1 MLEYIPKVLF
11 YKSAY
16 FEIHQHINYQEH
28 YSTHLK
34 IDLNSFSYTKLYD
47 IIKK

>member
-1 MLEYIPKVLF
+1 MNIYQKYSF

-16 FEIHQHINYQEH
+16 FFEIHQHINYQEY